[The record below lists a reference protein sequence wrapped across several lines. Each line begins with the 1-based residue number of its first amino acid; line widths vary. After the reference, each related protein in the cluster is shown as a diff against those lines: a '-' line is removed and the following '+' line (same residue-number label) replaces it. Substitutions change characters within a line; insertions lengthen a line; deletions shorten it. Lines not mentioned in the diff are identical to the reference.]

1 MSGARFYLSRICSL
15 LAVALLAI
23 SGCDRTEPVQK
34 MAGSLAIESPTP
46 QAAMPSE
53 VGRSVAVEPRLL
65 EGSGVTAWAEK
76 FPGKLIAGLD
86 GSLYVPYKH
95 ATIERVQKALID
107 RGLYTGP
114 ANGVLDRPTM
124 KSIYEFQEAN
134 FNLQRCGIPTPRT
147 RDMLQQG
154 SHTDLAS

>member
-1 MSGARFYLSRICSL
+1 MSGARFCLSRVCSL
-15 LAVALLAI
+15 LAVAVLAM
-23 SGCDRTEPVQK
+23 SGCDRAEPVQTT
-34 MAGSLAIESPTP
+34 ARPVASESPTP
-46 QAAMPSE
+46 QVAIPSDMA
-53 VGRSVAVEPRLL
+53 RSAAVEPRTL

-76 FPGKLIAGLD
+76 FPGRLIAGLD
-86 GSLYVPYKH
+86 GSLYVPYKR

-107 RGLYTGP
+107 RGLYAGP

-134 FNLQRCGIPTPRT
+134 FNLQRCGIPTPHT

-154 SHTDLAS
+154 SHTDLNS

>member
-1 MSGARFYLSRICSL
+1 MSGC
-15 LAVALLAI
+15 
-23 SGCDRTEPVQK
+23 GGTEPVEK
-34 MAGSLAIESPTP
+34 IIRP
-46 QAAMPSE
+46 
-53 VGRSVAVEPRLL
+53 VAVESLTSKQFPTPTEIEKSLSVEPPLL
-65 EGSGVTAWAEK
+65 EGSGITVWAEK

-86 GSLYVPYKH
+86 GSLYVPYRR
-95 ATIERVQKALID
+95 ATIERVQKALRD

-124 KSIYEFQEAN
+124 ASIYEFQEAN

-154 SHTDLAS
+154 SHTDLSS